1 MSVSIDDFESMPKF
15 GVQKNNVPAPER
27 NMLYSRF
34 VSGDIIGTVVHY
46 PEYEGSELANGGF
59 AGATRFI
66 TDGIVNMI
74 ELNKSDKAY
83 TCIDNIVPIF
93 N

>member
-1 MSVSIDDFESMPKF
+1 MCVRTIPPTDRIVVKDDIV
-15 GVQKNNVPAPER
+15 GVVA
-27 NMLYSRF
+27 
-34 VSGDIIGTVVHY
+34 HY
-46 PEYEGSELANGGF
+46 PSFEGSELANGGF